1 MSKAKHFGAV
11 IAALAVA
18 AALTACG
25 SSSSSSSAGS
35 ASTSGPTTTAAGVGS
50 STTAKKKYNITFVAA
65 LVNDSYFV
73 TIKCGALAEAKKLGI
88 NLKWTGPTTNE
99 VPQELQAFQAASLTN
114 PDGMV
119 LAPFSNTGFGGVVSP
134 LMAKGIPVVA
144 SGETLSPPDAL
155 TTFITNFLTGGN
167 SLSGEVG
174 KLTGGTGTM
183 GIVAD
188 TTGNK
193 TDSDRYTGL
202 VPILHKE
209 YPKLKVLAPQYGQNS
224 SATAASIT
232 SALIAGNPNLKLV
245 YASSGPEAVGAAAA
259 IAAAHDTGKIKL
271 MSFDSSPPQI
281 ALLKRNQ
288 LAATIAQAPL
298 LDGELTVKAVVDY
311 LNAHPNKGPVKSS
324 AGLVYTPQKL
334 LTPANVNT
342 PTAASYQYLTSC
354 ANVPSGSA

>member
-1 MSKAKHFGAV
+1 MSKARHFGAA
-11 IAALAVA
+11 ISALAVA
-18 AALTACG
+18 AALAACG
-25 SSSSSSSAGS
+25 SSSGSSSS
-35 ASTSGPTTTAAGVGS
+35 ASTSGQASTAAGVGS
-50 STTAKKKYNITFVAA
+50 STTAKKTYNISFVAA

-88 NLKWTGPTTNE
+88 NLKWTGPTTNDVSAE
-99 VPQELQAFQAASLTN
+99 IQAFTAASLTN
-114 PDGMV
+114 PDGIV
-119 LAPFSNTGFGGVVSP
+119 LAPFSNTGFGGVVRP

-144 SGETLSPPDAL
+144 SGETLDPPDAL

-167 SLSGEVG
+167 SLASEVG

-202 VPILHKE
+202 IPILHKQ
-209 YPKLKVLAPQYGQNS
+209 YPHLNVLNPQYGQNS
-224 SATAASIT
+224 SAKAASIT

-245 YASSGPEAVGAAAA
+245 YASSGPEAVGAASA
-259 IAAAHDTGKIKL
+259 IAAAHDAGKIKL

-288 LAATIAQAPL
+288 LAATIAQSPF

-311 LNAHPNKGPVKSS
+311 LNAHPSKGPVQTS
-324 AGLVYTPQKL
+324 ASLSYTPQKL

-342 PTAASYQYLTSC
+342 PTAASYQYLTNC
-354 ANVPSGSA
+354 TNAPSGA

>member
-1 MSKAKHFGAV
+1 MSRAKCFGAV
-11 IAALAVA
+11 TAALALA

-25 SSSSSSSAGS
+25 SSSSSSTAGSAGS
-35 ASTSGPTTTAAGVGS
+35 SGPTSTAAGVGS
-50 STTAKKKYNITFVAA
+50 GAAKKKYNITFVAA

-73 TIKCGALAEAKKLGI
+73 TIKCGAQAEAKKLGI
-88 NLKWTGPTTNE
+88 NLTWTGPTTNQ

-119 LAPFSNTGFGGVVSP
+119 LAPFSNTGFGGVVNP
-134 LMAKGIPVVA
+134 LMAKGVPVVA

-167 SLSGEVG
+167 SLAGEVG

-183 GIVAD
+183 AIVAD

-202 VPILHKE
+202 IPILHKT

-224 SATAASIT
+224 SATSASIT
-232 SALIAGNPNLKLV
+232 SALISGNPNLKLV
-245 YASSGPEAVGAAAA
+245 YASSGPEAVGAASA

-288 LAATIAQAPL
+288 LAATVAQAPL

-311 LNAHPNKGPVKSS
+311 LNAHPSKGPVKSS
-324 AGLVYTPQKL
+324 AGLTYTPQTL

-342 PTAASYQYLTSC
+342 PTAASYQYLTNCS
-354 ANVPSGSA
+354 NVPSGSA